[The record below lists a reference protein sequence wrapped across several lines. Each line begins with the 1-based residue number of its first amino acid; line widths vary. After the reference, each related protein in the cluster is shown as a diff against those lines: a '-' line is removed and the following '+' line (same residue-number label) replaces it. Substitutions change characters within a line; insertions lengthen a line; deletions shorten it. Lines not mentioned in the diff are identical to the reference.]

1 MKKGL
6 IHINHYLHED
16 LQMDDISSDIC
27 ENGVTKQ
34 HK

>member
-6 IHINHYLHED
+6 THTNHYLHED
-16 LQMDDISSDIC
+16 LQMDDTSLDIF
-27 ENGVTKQ
+27 ENGATKQ